1 MSHSRDEYYDYEDA
15 YGDDNRFDLFD
26 DDPDNDNEYDAPP
39 DDRDDAPPDDHDDAP
54 PDDDAPSD
62 DDHDKQILLDE
73 DHLFR
78 CTARYKN
85 HIPCMQIF
93 SSIFDI
99 NNHLQVEHKTH
110 KWLVEV
116 YRRCC

>member
-1 MSHSRDEYYDYEDA
+1 MSHKYYWDA
-15 YGDDNRFDLFD
+15 YGDDNRFDDAPED
-26 DDPDNDNEYDAPP
+26 DDQ
-39 DDRDDAPPDDHDDAP
+39 
-54 PDDDAPSD
+54 
-62 DDHDKQILLDE
+62 DKQILLDE
-73 DHLFR
+73 DHLFV

-99 NNHLQVEHKTH
+99 NDHLQVEHKTH

-116 YRRCC
+116 YRRCCW

>member
-1 MSHSRDEYYDYEDA
+1 MSHKYYWDA
-15 YGDDNRFDLFD
+15 YGDDNRFD
-26 DDPDNDNEYDAPP
+26 DAPE
-39 DDRDDAPPDDHDDAP
+39 DDSPEDDAPEDDAYGDDNRFDDAP
-54 PDDDAPSD
+54 EDDDQ
-62 DDHDKQILLDE
+62 DKQILLDE

-99 NNHLQVEHKTH
+99 NDHLQVEHKTH